1 MNSIGTINYNKPK
14 MKFVDL
20 RAQYDE
26 IKSEIDAS
34 IKEVIDS
41 TAFIHGPQVERFEKN
56 LSSFIGSKHVIS
68 CANGTDA
75 LQIALMSLGLK
86 PGDEVIVPA
95 FTYVATAE
103 VVALLGLVPVMVD
116 VDRQTF
122 NISVIGLERAL
133 TERTRAIV
141 PVHLYG
147 QCADMES
154 LLEFAHYNGLYL
166 VEDNAQAIGA
176 KYTFSSAAAA
186 KRLCP
191 GASGESNTL
200 FSGRMG
206 DIGCTSFFP
215 SKNLGCFG
223 DGGALF
229 TESDELAERIR
240 MIANHG
246 QNIKYHHRLIGCNSR
261 LDTLQAAILDV
272 KLKYLPQYIQARYK
286 AACYYTAGLDTVLR
300 ELGIEEDLISL
311 PFEAPYS
318 THVYHQYTLRV
329 KSSIREELKEFL
341 AEGGVPSMI
350 YYPLPLQKQEAFK
363 NIARAVGSLNV
374 SQELSDSVL
383 SLPMHTEL
391 STGQMDMVI
400 ERVRDFLRNEI

>member
-1 MNSIGTINYNKPK
+1 

-20 RAQYDE
+20 RTQYDK

-41 TAFIHGPQVERFEKN
+41 TAFIHGPQVERFERS
-56 LSSFIGSKHVIS
+56 LAAFTGSKYVIS

-75 LQIALMSLGLK
+75 LQIALMSIGLK

-103 VVALLGLVPVMVD
+103 VVGLLGLVPVMVD
-116 VDRQTF
+116 VDRRSF
-122 NISVIGLERAL
+122 NLSVTGLERAL
-133 TERTRAIV
+133 SSRTKAIV

-147 QCADMES
+147 QCADMEAI
-154 LLEFAHYNGLYL
+154 LEFARANGLYV

-176 KYTFSSAAAA
+176 KYHFSSCDAV

-191 GASGESNTL
+191 KSAEKSAILSSGT
-200 FSGRMG
+200 MG

-229 TESDELAERIR
+229 TNNDALAERIR

-261 LDTLQAAILDV
+261 LDTLQAAVLEV
-272 KLKYLPQYIQARYK
+272 KLRYLQQYAKARYD
-286 AACYYTAGLDTVLR
+286 AASYYTSGLEAVLST
-300 ELGIEEDLISL
+300 LSL
-311 PFEAPYS
+311 HDDVMATPFEVPYS

-329 KSSIREELKEFL
+329 KSSMREALKSFL
-341 AEGGVPSMI
+341 AEGGVPTMI
-350 YYPLPLQKQEAFK
+350 YYPLPLQDQEAFRS
-363 NIARAVGSLNV
+363 IARASGSLKI
-374 SQELSDSVL
+374 SSELSSSVL
-383 SLPMHTEL
+383 SLPMHTDLTRE
-391 STGQMDMVI
+391 QMDLVI
-400 ERVRDFLRNEI
+400 GRIGEFLKSEVTRHF